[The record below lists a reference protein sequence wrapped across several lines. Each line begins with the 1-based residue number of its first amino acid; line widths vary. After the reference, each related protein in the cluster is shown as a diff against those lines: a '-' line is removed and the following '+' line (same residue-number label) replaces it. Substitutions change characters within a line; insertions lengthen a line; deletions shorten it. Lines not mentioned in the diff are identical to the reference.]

1 VSNLIGSGRMQ
12 IQVVQ
17 VRAQDVQVGDV
28 VNRGG
33 HVREGWIE
41 VASMDQLPDGRLN
54 ISDATYRYSFTSGPL
69 DLVWLQIAQTLEG
82 NSHLAL

>member
-1 VSNLIGSGRMQ
+1 MSNLIGSGRMQ

-17 VRAQDVQVGDV
+17 IRAQDVQIGDI

-41 VASMDQLPDGRLN
+41 VASIDHLPDGRMN
-54 ISDATYRYSFTSGPL
+54 ISDVTYRFSFTSGPL